1 MTYFLGLTGGIAT
14 GKTAADD
21 YFRKRKIP
29 IIDADTVAHQL
40 MQKRRKS
47 YTAIVNNFGNSILD
61 DHQEIDRKKLGQ
73 IVFTDPQQL
82 ARLNKIT
89 HPIIRQEIISQMDQ
103 FQKCGTKLVILD
115 VPLLFESNYQ
125 KLCDSV
131 LVVTTSPELQLQRLQ
146 ARNNLNKSAAMRR
159 IDSQM
164 DLSKKEAMADFVVQ
178 NNTTITDLEEK
189 LARVLDKIKN

>member
-14 GKTAADD
+14 GKTTADD

-29 IIDADTVAHQL
+29 IIDADMVAHQL
-40 MQKRRKS
+40 MQKGRKS

-125 KLCDSV
+125 KLCNSV

-178 NNTTITDLEEK
+178 NNTTINDLEEK